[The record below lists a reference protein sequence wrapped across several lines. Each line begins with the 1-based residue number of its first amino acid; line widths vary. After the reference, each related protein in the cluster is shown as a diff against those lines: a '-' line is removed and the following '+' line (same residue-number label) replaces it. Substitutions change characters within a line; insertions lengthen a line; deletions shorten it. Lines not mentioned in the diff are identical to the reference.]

1 MNEIEV
7 VQQFAEAGYQISPK
21 AASIISGCNGYAKDI
36 INRVI
41 KSLDDSVLVVDVN
54 HIESIQSQLEHTKKT
69 ELSASFV
76 DEVEVNILSD
86 ISEQST
92 CIGEYEEFVQYFRNR
107 YSRLSE
113 MIRARISARPIES
126 IYRKNRNMEYGE
138 ISIIGMV
145 SEIKTTAKGHK
156 LIELEDPTGRFPVL
170 VLKKDNK
177 LFELSNHI
185 VLDEVIGVTGS
196 LTNKNDLL
204 IANNIIWPDLPNP
217 RRNEKNK
224 DRSKNKG
231 RAILISDLHVGSN
244 TFLEDAW
251 LRFIDWLNLKIGEEK
266 QKALAKQ
273 VKYIV
278 VAGDLVDG
286 IGVYPNQEKELL
298 IKNIN
303 KQYEKAA
310 EYFSEIPKK
319 IRVII
324 APGNH
329 DAVRQFEPQPKL
341 GYEFTSMFSNN
352 ISFVG
357 NPALI
362 EINGVHILI
371 YHGKSMDDLIPSVPG
386 MSYQNP
392 SKVMIEMLRRRH
404 LSPIYGGSNSI
415 APELSDHFIIDPIP
429 DILHCGHVHTVGI
442 ARYKGVLVINS
453 GAWQDQTEYQKHNNI
468 NPVPARASMVDL
480 NTMNTSILKFM

>member
-21 AASIISGCNGYAKDI
+21 AASIISGCNGHAKDI

-54 HIESIQSQLEHTKKT
+54 HIQREIKE
-69 ELSASFV
+69 V

-107 YSRLSE
+107 YSKLSE

-126 IYRKNRNMEYGE
+126 INRKNRNMEYGE

-177 LFELSNHI
+177 LFEQSNHI

-217 RRNEKNK
+217 RKDKQNK
-224 DRSKNKG
+224 DQNKNKNKG
-231 RAILISDLHVGSN
+231 KAILISDLHVGSN
-244 TFLEDAW
+244 TFLEDA
-251 LRFIDWLNLKIGEEK
+251 
-266 QKALAKQ
+266 
-273 VKYIV
+273 
-278 VAGDLVDG
+278 
-286 IGVYPNQEKELL
+286 
-298 IKNIN
+298 
-303 KQYEKAA
+303 
-310 EYFSEIPKK
+310 
-319 IRVII
+319 
-324 APGNH
+324 
-329 DAVRQFEPQPKL
+329 
-341 GYEFTSMFSNN
+341 
-352 ISFVG
+352 
-357 NPALI
+357 
-362 EINGVHILI
+362 
-371 YHGKSMDDLIPSVPG
+371 
-386 MSYQNP
+386 
-392 SKVMIEMLRRRH
+392 
-404 LSPIYGGSNSI
+404 
-415 APELSDHFIIDPIP
+415 
-429 DILHCGHVHTVGI
+429 
-442 ARYKGVLVINS
+442 
-453 GAWQDQTEYQKHNNI
+453 
-468 NPVPARASMVDL
+468 
-480 NTMNTSILKFM
+480 

>member
-21 AASIISGCNGYAKDI
+21 AASRISGCNGHAKDI

-54 HIESIQSQLEHTKKT
+54 HIQREIKE
-69 ELSASFV
+69 V

-92 CIGEYEEFVQYFRNR
+92 CIGEYEEFVQYFLNR

-113 MIRARISARPIES
+113 MIRARINARPIES
-126 IYRKNRNMEYGE
+126 INRKNRNMEYGE

-217 RRNEKNK
+217 RKDKQNK
-224 DRSKNKG
+224 DQNKNKNKG
-231 RAILISDLHVGSN
+231 KAILISDLHVGSN

-266 QKALAKQ
+266 QKTLAKQ

-298 IKNIN
+298 IFNIH

-319 IRVII
+319 IRVIM

-329 DAVRQFEPQPKL
+329 DAVRQSEPQPKL
-341 GYEFTSMFSNN
+341 GYEITSMFSNN

-404 LSPIYGGSNSI
+404 LSPIYGGRNSI

-442 ARYKGVLVINS
+442 AKYKGVLVINS
-453 GAWQDQTEYQKHNNI
+453 GTWQDQTEYQKHNNI
-468 NPVPARASMVDL
+468 NPVPARASLVDL

>member
-21 AASIISGCNGYAKDI
+21 AASIISGCNGHAKDI

-54 HIESIQSQLEHTKKT
+54 HIESIQSP
-69 ELSASFV
+69 ELQ
-76 DEVEVNILSD
+76 DEAKLNILSD

-126 IYRKNRNMEYGE
+126 INRKNRNMEYCE

-145 SEIKTTAKGHK
+145 SEIKTTSKGHK
-156 LIELEDPTGRFPVL
+156 LIELEDPTGIFPVL

-196 LTNKNDLL
+196 LTNKNNLL

-217 RRNEKNK
+217 RREKK
-224 DRSKNKG
+224 RKNKG
-231 RAILISDLHVGSN
+231 KAILISDLHIGSN
-244 TFLEDAW
+244 TFLEDEW

-273 VKYIV
+273 VKYLV

-298 IKNIN
+298 IKNIH
-303 KQYEKAA
+303 KQYEKAS

-329 DAVRQFEPQPKL
+329 DAVRQSEPQPKL
-341 GYEFTSMFSNN
+341 GYEITSMFSNN

-362 EINGVHILI
+362 EIQGVHILI

-392 SKVMIEMLRRRH
+392 SKVMIEILRRRH
-404 LSPIYGGSNSI
+404 LSPIYGGRNSI

-442 ARYKGVLVINS
+442 AKYKGVLVINS

-468 NPVPARASMVDL
+468 NPVPARASLVDL